1 MDERAAH
8 NDCNDGLFSVAFSH
22 RANEMSMTRVEGI
35 EFCNN
40 TDLVHNLSPY
50 HEYYIGSYPV
60 LTTVSP
66 NLLQKAAIKGLIYNG
81 FG

>member
-1 MDERAAH
+1 M
-8 NDCNDGLFSVAFSH
+8 
-22 RANEMSMTRVEGI
+22 
-35 EFCNN
+35 
-40 TDLVHNLSPY
+40 VHNLSPY